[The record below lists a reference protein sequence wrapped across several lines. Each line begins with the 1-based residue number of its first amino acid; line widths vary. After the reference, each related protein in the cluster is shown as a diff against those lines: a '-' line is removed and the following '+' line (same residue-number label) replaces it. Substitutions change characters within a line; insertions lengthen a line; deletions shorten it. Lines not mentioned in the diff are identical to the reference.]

1 MKELMSI
8 EEFMDTFSMTR
19 SATYKDIKIGKLM
32 VKKRGRRTYVTREA
46 AQEWKDMLEDGK

>member
-19 SATYKDIKIGKLM
+19 SATYKDIKSKKLM
-32 VKKRGRRTYVTREA
+32 VKKRGRRTYVTSEA
-46 AQEWKDMLEDGK
+46 AQEWKDALEDGK